1 MYVREHISR
10 VIDGKT
16 YNTRTALN
24 CHMHTESKD
33 DQGVPYIIDLYRTKK
48 DQYFLVE
55 HNIPHPYM
63 EKEKAAAVDVLTPI
77 SLEQAEEWVEKY
89 CPWRKEKI
97 FSTNSEAN
105 LTTLTLRI
113 DKMTKAQLVAQATKH
128 NLTLNAYC
136 LLKLEKILY
145 EKDVPRGGGGIFLER
160 GLNLRD

>member
-33 DQGVPYIIDLYRTKK
+33 EYGVPHLIELYRTKR

-63 EKEKAAAVDVLTPI
+63 DVDKRGPIDVLTPI
-77 SLEQAEEWVEKY
+77 TLEQAEEWVEKY

-97 FSTNSEAN
+97 FAPSGEADT
-105 LTTLTLRI
+105 TTLTLRI
-113 DKMTKAQLVAQATKH
+113 DKMTKAQLIAQAAKH

-145 EKDVPRGGGGIFLER
+145 EKEAPRGGGLFLER
-160 GLNLRD
+160 GFNPSE

>member
-1 MYVREHISR
+1 MYIREHVSR

-33 DQGVPYIIDLYRTKK
+33 EYGVPHLIELYRTRH

-55 HNIPHPYM
+55 HNIPHPSM
-63 EKEKAAAVDVLTPI
+63 DAEKRGLIDVLTPI
-77 SLEQAEEWVEKY
+77 TLEQAEGWVEKY

-97 FSTNSEAN
+97 FASSCEADT
-105 LTTLTLRI
+105 TTLTLRI
-113 DKMTKAQLVAQATKH
+113 DKMTKAQLIAQAAKY

-136 LLKLEKILY
+136 LLKLEKSLY
-145 EKDVPRGGGGIFLER
+145 EKETPRGGGIFMER
-160 GLNLRD
+160 GFNPSE

>member
-10 VIDGKT
+10 VVDGKT

-33 DQGVPYIIDLYRTKK
+33 EHGVPHLIELYRTKR

-63 EKEKAAAVDVLTPI
+63 DADKRGAIDVLTPI
-77 SLEQAEEWVEKY
+77 TLEQAEEWVEKY

-97 FSTNSEAN
+97 FASSSEADT
-105 LTTLTLRI
+105 TTLTLRI
-113 DKMTKAQLVAQATKH
+113 DKMTKAQLIAQATKH

-145 EKDVPRGGGGIFLER
+145 EKEAPRGGGVFMER
-160 GLNLRD
+160 GFNPSE